1 MKNRNFCF
9 RYLQQHFQTNKK
21 SIFLLLVFGSRLVPI
36 GSHLVPFSSHVAPT
50 WSHLG
55 PLVQLGSYLDPT
67 RSRFGLHLV
76 PLWSQLVPTWS
87 RLVPTWSQFGPNWG
101 VLLVSWAPEKLPKQ
115 VKNQHFLI
123 FVPTWVCGRLGA
135 VLEVSWK
142 CLGPSLERIWT
153 SWGRPGGSWNFLRGV
168 FGSSWGGLGA
178 S

>member
-1 MKNRNFCF
+1 MLFKLFWF
-9 RYLQQHFQTNKK
+9 RYPEKASKTIAKIEFFAVGPH
-21 SIFLLLVFGSRLVPI
+21 LVPFGPYLVPI
-36 GSHLVPFSSHVAPT
+36 GPHLVPTLSNLVPIWSPFCPHLISFGSHLVPI
-50 WSHLG
+50 WSH
-55 PLVQLGSYLDPT
+55 
-67 RSRFGLHLV
+67 
-76 PLWSQLVPTWS
+76 LVPTWS
-87 RLVPTWSQFGPNWG
+87 YLVPTWSQFGPTWG

-153 SWGRPGGSWNFLRGV
+153 SWGRPGGSGNVLRGV